1 MDFKTRPATGD
12 YNDYFKRY
20 IDRIPPESDL
30 LQLLESDFRETE
42 KFILSLSEEQLNH
55 RYAPDKWSI
64 KEIINHLTDGERVFA
79 YRAMRISRKDQ
90 TVLPGFDE
98 NLYVP
103 NAKASARSISSL
115 ISEFSAVRRATIEL
129 FKNFDSEMLAQ
140 TGTASNYK
148 ISVRALG
155 FIIAGHELH
164 HMNVIKE
171 RYLKG

>member
-1 MDFKTRPATGD
+1 MDFKTRPSANE
-12 YNDYFKRY
+12 YHEYFKRY
-20 IDRIPPESDL
+20 IDRIPPEGDL

-42 KFILSLSEEQLNH
+42 KFIQSLSDEQLNY
-55 RYAPDKWSI
+55 RYAPGKWSI

-90 TVLPGFDE
+90 TDLPGFDE

-103 NAKASARSISSL
+103 NAKASTRTIASL
-115 ISEFSAVRRATIEL
+115 LSEFLAVRRASIEL
-129 FKNFDSEMLAQ
+129 FKNFDDEMLAQ
-140 TGTASNYK
+140 TGTANK
-148 ISVRALG
+148 NPVSVRALG

-171 RYLKG
+171 RYLK

>member
-1 MDFKTRPATGD
+1 MDFKTRPSANE
-12 YNDYFKRY
+12 YHEYFKRY
-20 IDRIPPESDL
+20 IDRIPPEGDL

-42 KFILSLSEEQLNH
+42 KFIQSLSDEQLNY
-55 RYAPDKWSI
+55 RYAPGKWSI

-90 TVLPGFDE
+90 TDLPGFDE

-103 NAKASARSISSL
+103 NAKASTRTIASL
-115 ISEFSAVRRATIEL
+115 LSEFSVVRRASIEL
-129 FKNFDSEMLAQ
+129 FKNFDDEMLAQ
-140 TGTASNYK
+140 TGTANK
-148 ISVRALG
+148 NPVSVRALG

-171 RYLKG
+171 RYLK

>member
-1 MDFKTRPATGD
+1 MDFKTRPSANE
-12 YNDYFKRY
+12 YHEYFKRY
-20 IDRIPPESDL
+20 IDRIPPEGDL

-42 KFILSLSEEQLNH
+42 KFIQSLSDEQLNY
-55 RYAPDKWSI
+55 RYAPGKWSI

-90 TVLPGFDE
+90 TDLPGFDE

-103 NAKASARSISSL
+103 NAKASTRTIASL
-115 ISEFSAVRRATIEL
+115 LSEFSAVRRASIEL
-129 FKNFDSEMLAQ
+129 FKNFDDEMLAQ
-140 TGTASNYK
+140 TGTANK
-148 ISVRALG
+148 NPVSVRALG

-171 RYLKG
+171 RYLK